1 VPDSSGPTDTGLE
14 RPRGPLGIWAAM
26 VAVAI
31 GALQTLTF
39 APFDWWPLGPVS
51 ILLLTWLV
59 WYRDRGLFRLGWL
72 LGLGLFGTG
81 ASWVYVSIHE
91 FGNTAAPLATF
102 LTSLFVAGLALFPA
116 LTLWSLGK
124 LAPSQSNRRLWLL
137 PAVWVL
143 GDWFRSWLLTGFPWL
158 YLGTSQVDG
167 PLAGW
172 APILGVYGV
181 TLLIAATGT
190 LLFGAWR
197 RLRRGHRGGA
207 VVCLTVMLVPWLCG
221 PLLNRIDWT
230 HPDGKPLRVAAAQ
243 GNIPQLIKWNPKFLT
258 HQIQT
263 YLKLTR
269 HQWDRDLILWPET
282 AIPLPQDD
290 AQAIIKHIRRKLGP
304 RSTLLTGIPWYGYDA
319 RAGRNAFHNS
329 IMAIGDGSGIY
340 HKQKLVPFGE
350 YVPLE
355 KYLRGVIAFFDLPM
369 SDFTPGPP
377 HQRPLKVDGYRVHPF
392 VCYEIAY
399 PDFVADRVSGTA
411 FIVNISNDGWFG
423 HSLGPLQHLQIVRMR
438 ALETRRDI
446 LRGTNN
452 GITALINRHGDV
464 VKRAPRFTE
473 ATLTGTLTPVK
484 GNTPFMETGSWPMII
499 LSLVLVV
506 LARQRSA
513 SR

>member
-1 VPDSSGPTDTGLE
+1 MADGPTKT
-14 RPRGPLGIWAAM
+14 GPLGLWA
-26 VAVAI
+26 VILAI
-31 GALQTLTF
+31 VIGSLQTLTF
-39 APFDWWPLGPVS
+39 APFDWWFLGPVS
-51 ILLLTWLV
+51 ILLLAWLS
-59 WYRDRGLFRLGWL
+59 WSRARGLFALGWL

-91 FGNTAAPLATF
+91 FGNSSAPLATF
-102 LTSLFVAGLALFPA
+102 LTAIFVSGLSLFPA
-116 LTLWSLGK
+116 LALWVLGK
-124 LAPSQSNRRLWLL
+124 LSPPRSFRRLWLL
-137 PAVWVL
+137 PPVWVL
-143 GDWFRSWLLTGFPWL
+143 ADWVRSWLLTGFPWL

-181 TLLIAATGT
+181 TLLIVATGVI
-190 LLFGAWR
+190 LFASWQH
-197 RLRRGHRGGA
+197 LRRGRRFAALVWLGA
-207 VVCLTVMLVPWLCG
+207 MAVPWICG
-221 PLLNRIDWT
+221 PFLNRIPWT
-230 HPDGKPLRVAAAQ
+230 RIDGKPLRVAAAQ
-243 GNIPQLIKWNPKFLT
+243 GNIPQLIKWDPKFLT
-258 HQIQT
+258 HQIET

-269 HQWDRDLILWPET
+269 GQWNRDLILWPET

-290 AQAIIKHIRRKLGP
+290 AQPIIDHIKKKLGP
-304 RSTLLTGIPWYGYDA
+304 KATLMTGIPWFGFDA

-329 IMAIGDGSGIY
+329 IMAIGNGSGMY

-355 KYLRGVIAFFDLPM
+355 KYLRGMIAFFNLPM

-377 HQRPLKVDGYRVHPF
+377 HQKPLKVDGYRVHPF
-392 VCYEIAY
+392 ICYEIAY
-399 PDFVADRVSGTA
+399 PDFVAERVAGTA

-452 GITALINRHGDV
+452 GITALINREGKV

-473 ATLTGTLTPVK
+473 ATLTGTLNPVK
-484 GNTPFMETGSWPMII
+484 GSTPFMDTGSWPVLIFCA
-499 LSLVLVV
+499 LLVV
-506 LARQRSA
+506 VAGRRRPSG
-513 SR
+513 